1 MLLCH
6 SYSDF
11 ENSFVDLGKLLPKI
25 QRRIEKHS
33 IYLSTIEDDS
43 QLAMENNGDDLTLNS
58 TADYVFRLVFSNSTS
73 TSISSQSSLSPSVPS
88 SPLDVSA
95 VYISPTIALHKSTS
109 VR

>member
-11 ENSFVDLGKLLPKI
+11 ENSFVYLGKILPKI

-43 QLAMENNGDDLTLNS
+43 QFSTENNSDDSTLNS

-73 TSISSQSSLSPSVPS
+73 TSVSSQSSLSPPLPA

-95 VYISPTIALHKSTS
+95 VYISPTVALHKSTS